1 MGNPLTRAFFIGRA
15 TAEALVDLLE
25 DGLTDALSALGKF
38 DAEQREKFRNFADNV
53 VAKATQAENAVYQT
67 SGASSSSESLDLQE
81 VIDNLRAEI
90 AQLKSELQEY
100 RNQKQP

>member
-25 DGLTDALSALGKF
+25 DGLTDALSTLGKF

-53 VAKATQAENAVYQT
+53 VVKASQAENAVYQGSEV
-67 SGASSSSESLDLQE
+67 SGSSESPDLQE

-100 RNQKQP
+100 RNQQRP

>member
-25 DGLTDALSALGKF
+25 DSLTDALSALGKF
-38 DAEQREKFRNFADNV
+38 DAEQREKFRNFADDV
-53 VAKATQAENAVYQT
+53 VAKATQAEGAVYQASNSPT
-67 SGASSSSESLDLQE
+67 SGAVDLQE